1 MLATGRLARTCHN
14 PAMSQTTSTPAARLR
29 AAAERGPVALPGAFN
44 ALAARAIKDAGFDGC
59 YVSGAAMS
67 VSAGV
72 PDVGLLTLTE
82 FAAEIRR
89 ITDASGLPVVADA
102 DTGFGEYE
110 QSLRT
115 VVEYER
121 AGAAGL
127 HVEDQ
132 VFPKR
137 CGHLDGKE
145 LVPCEE
151 MCLKVEAMVS
161 AKRDPD
167 FLVIARTDARG
178 VTGLDDAIVRA
189 NAYRAAGAD
198 AIFPEGLQSEAEFE
212 AFAKGSPGLLLA
224 NMTEF
229 GKTPFITLDRFGDL
243 GYRLVIFPVSLLRLA
258 MGEVVRSLE
267 VLKET
272 GSFESLVDR
281 MQTRKQLYET
291 LGYEPGQPWRYP
303 AG

>member
-1 MLATGRLARTCHN
+1 LWHN
-14 PAMSQTTSTPAARLR
+14 PAMDDSPASRLR
-29 AAAERGPVALPGAFN
+29 AAAAAGPVAIPGAFN
-44 ALAARAIKDAGFDGC
+44 ALAGRAIADAGFHAC
-59 YVSGAAMS
+59 YLSGAALS

-72 PDVGLLTLTE
+72 PDVGLLTLVE
-82 FAAEIRR
+82 FAGEIRR
-89 ITDASGLPVVADA
+89 VSDASGLPVIADA
-102 DTGFGEYE
+102 DTGFGGLE
-110 QSLRT
+110 QAVRT

-151 MCLKVEAMVS
+151 MCLKVAAMAA
-161 AKRDPD
+161 AKRDPS
-167 FLVIARTDARG
+167 FLLIARTDARG
-178 VTGLDDAIVRA
+178 VTGMDDAIARA
-189 NAYRAAGAD
+189 NAYRDAGAD
-198 AIFPEGLQSEAEFE
+198 AIFPEGLESEAEFA

-229 GKTPFITLDRFGDL
+229 GKTPFIPLDRFGEL

-258 MGEVVRSLE
+258 MGEVVRSLA
-267 VLKET
+267 VLKER
-272 GSFESLVDR
+272 GSFESLADR
-281 MQTRKQLYET
+281 MQTRSQLYAA
-291 LGYEPGQPWRYP
+291 LGYEPGKPWRYP
-303 AG
+303 DERRARG

>member
-1 MLATGRLARTCHN
+1 MWHN
-14 PAMSQTTSTPAARLR
+14 PAMDDSPASRLR
-29 AAAERGPVALPGAFN
+29 AAAAAGPVAIPGAFN
-44 ALAARAIKDAGFDGC
+44 ALAGRAIADAGFHAC
-59 YVSGAAMS
+59 YLSGAALS

-72 PDVGLLTLTE
+72 PDVGLLTLVE
-82 FAAEIRR
+82 FAGEIRR
-89 ITDASGLPVVADA
+89 VSDASGLPVIADA
-102 DTGFGEYE
+102 DTGFGGLE
-110 QSLRT
+110 QAVRT

-151 MCLKVEAMVS
+151 MCLKVAAMAA
-161 AKRDPD
+161 AKRDPS
-167 FLVIARTDARG
+167 FLLIARTDARG
-178 VTGLDDAIVRA
+178 VTGMDDAIARA
-189 NAYRAAGAD
+189 NAYRDAGAD
-198 AIFPEGLQSEAEFE
+198 AIFPEGLESEAEFA

-229 GKTPFITLDRFGDL
+229 GKTPFIPLDRFGEL

-258 MGEVVRSLE
+258 MGEVVRSLA
-267 VLKET
+267 VLKER
-272 GSFESLVDR
+272 GSFESLADR
-281 MQTRKQLYET
+281 MQTRSQLYAA
-291 LGYEPGQPWRYP
+291 LGYEPGKPWRYP
-303 AG
+303 DERRARG

>member
-1 MLATGRLARTCHN
+1 MNSAN
-14 PAMSQTTSTPAARLR
+14 PSPASRLR

-44 ALAARAIKDAGFDGC
+44 ALAGRAIADAGFEGC
-59 YVSGAAMS
+59 YVSGAALS

-72 PDVGLLTLTE
+72 PDVGLLTLNE
-82 FAAEIRR
+82 FATEIRR
-89 ITDASGLPVVADA
+89 IADASGLPVVADA
-102 DTGFGEYE
+102 DTGFGGLE
-110 QSLRT
+110 QAVRT

-151 MCLKVEAMVS
+151 MVLKVEAMAA
-161 AKRDPD
+161 AKRDRD
-167 FLVIARTDARG
+167 FLLIARTDARG
-178 VTGLDDAIVRA
+178 VTGMDDAIARA

-198 AIFPEGLQSEAEFE
+198 AIFPEGLQSEAEFA
-212 AFAKGSPGLLLA
+212 AFAAGSPGLLLA

-229 GKTPFITLDRFGDL
+229 GKTPFIPLERFGEL

-267 VLKET
+267 VLKRT
-272 GSFESLVDR
+272 GSFESVVDR
-281 MQTRKQLYET
+281 MQTRQELYAT
-291 LGYEPGQPWRYP
+291 LGYEPGKAWRFP
-303 AG
+303 QG

>member
-1 MLATGRLARTCHN
+1 MNSAN
-14 PAMSQTTSTPAARLR
+14 PSPASRLR

-44 ALAARAIKDAGFDGC
+44 ALAGRAIADAGFEGC
-59 YVSGAAMS
+59 YVSGAALS

-72 PDVGLLTLTE
+72 PDVGLLTLNE
-82 FAAEIRR
+82 FATEIRR
-89 ITDASGLPVVADA
+89 IADASGLPVVADA
-102 DTGFGEYE
+102 DTGFGGLE
-110 QSLRT
+110 QAVRT

-151 MCLKVEAMVS
+151 MVLKVEAMAA
-161 AKRDPD
+161 AKRDRD
-167 FLVIARTDARG
+167 FLLIARTDARG
-178 VTGLDDAIVRA
+178 VTGMDDAIARA

-198 AIFPEGLQSEAEFE
+198 AIFPEGLQSEAEFA
-212 AFAKGSPGLLLA
+212 AFAAGSPGLLLA

-229 GKTPFITLDRFGDL
+229 GKTPFIPLERFGAL

-267 VLKET
+267 VLKQT
-272 GSFESLVDR
+272 GSFESVVER
-281 MQTRKQLYET
+281 MQTRKELYAT
-291 LGYEPGQPWRYP
+291 LGYEPGKAWRFP
-303 AG
+303 KG

>member
-1 MLATGRLARTCHN
+1 MNSAN
-14 PAMSQTTSTPAARLR
+14 PSPASRLR

-44 ALAARAIKDAGFDGC
+44 ALAGRAIADAGFAGC
-59 YVSGAAMS
+59 YVSGAALS

-72 PDVGLLTLTE
+72 PDVGLLTLNE
-82 FAAEIRR
+82 FATEIRR
-89 ITDASGLPVVADA
+89 IADASGLPVVADA
-102 DTGFGEYE
+102 DTGFGGLE
-110 QSLRT
+110 QAVRT

-151 MCLKVEAMVS
+151 MVLKVEAMAA
-161 AKRDPD
+161 AKRDRD
-167 FLVIARTDARG
+167 FLLIARTDARG
-178 VTGLDDAIVRA
+178 VTGMDDAIARA

-198 AIFPEGLQSEAEFE
+198 AIFPEGLQSEAEFA
-212 AFAKGSPGLLLA
+212 AFAAGSPGLLLA

-229 GKTPFITLDRFGDL
+229 GKTPFIPLERFGEL

-267 VLKET
+267 VLKRT
-272 GSFESLVDR
+272 GSFESVVDR
-281 MQTRKQLYET
+281 MQTRKELYAT
-291 LGYEPGQPWRYP
+291 LGYEPGKAWRFP
-303 AG
+303 DERRAGRG

>member
-1 MLATGRLARTCHN
+1 LWHN
-14 PAMSQTTSTPAARLR
+14 PAMDDSPASRLR
-29 AAAERGPVALPGAFN
+29 AAAAAGPVAIPGAFN
-44 ALAARAIKDAGFDGC
+44 ALAGRAIADAGFHAC
-59 YVSGAAMS
+59 YLSGAALS

-72 PDVGLLTLTE
+72 PDVGLLTLVE
-82 FAAEIRR
+82 FAGEIRR
-89 ITDASGLPVVADA
+89 VSDASGLPVIADA
-102 DTGFGEYE
+102 DTGFGGLE
-110 QSLRT
+110 QAVRT

-151 MCLKVEAMVS
+151 MCLKVAAMAA
-161 AKRDPD
+161 AKRDPS
-167 FLVIARTDARG
+167 FLLIARTDARG
-178 VTGLDDAIVRA
+178 VTGMDDAIARA
-189 NAYRAAGAD
+189 NAYRDAGAD
-198 AIFPEGLQSEAEFE
+198 AIFPEGLESEAEFA

-229 GKTPFITLDRFGDL
+229 GKTPFIPLDRFGEL

-258 MGEVVRSLE
+258 MGEVVRSLA
-267 VLKET
+267 VLKER
-272 GSFESLVDR
+272 GSFGSLTDR
-281 MQTRKQLYET
+281 MQTRSQLYAA
-291 LGYEPGQPWRYP
+291 LGYEPGKPWRYP
-303 AG
+303 DERRARG

>member
-1 MLATGRLARTCHN
+1 
-14 PAMSQTTSTPAARLR
+14 MSQNIPSPAARLR

-44 ALAARAIKDAGFDGC
+44 ALAGRAIADAGFEGC
-59 YVSGAAMS
+59 YVSGAALS

-72 PDVGLLTLTE
+72 PDVGLLTLNE
-82 FAAEIRR
+82 FATEIRR
-89 ITDASGLPVVADA
+89 IADASGLPVVADA
-102 DTGFGEYE
+102 DTGFGGLE
-110 QSLRT
+110 QAVRT

-151 MCLKVEAMVS
+151 MCLKVEAMVA
-161 AKRDPD
+161 AKRDRD
-167 FLVIARTDARG
+167 FLLIARTDARG
-178 VTGLDDAIVRA
+178 VTGMDDAIARA

-229 GKTPFITLDRFGDL
+229 GKTPFIALDRFGEL

-267 VLKET
+267 VLKQT
-272 GSFESLVDR
+272 GSFESLVER
-281 MQTRKQLYET
+281 MQTRSQLYGT
-291 LGYEPGQPWRYP
+291 LGYEPGKAWRYQQ
-303 AG
+303 G

>member
-1 MLATGRLARTCHN
+1 MNSASPS
-14 PAMSQTTSTPAARLR
+14 PASRLR

-44 ALAARAIKDAGFDGC
+44 ALAGRAIADAGFEGC
-59 YVSGAAMS
+59 YVSGAALS

-72 PDVGLLTLTE
+72 PDVGLLTLNE

-89 ITDASGLPVVADA
+89 IADASGLPVVADA
-102 DTGFGEYE
+102 DTGFGGLE
-110 QSLRT
+110 QAVRT

-145 LVPCEE
+145 LVACEE
-151 MCLKVEAMVS
+151 MVLKIEAMAA
-161 AKRDPD
+161 AKRDRD
-167 FLVIARTDARG
+167 FLLIARTDARG
-178 VTGLDDAIVRA
+178 VTGMDDAIARA

-229 GKTPFITLDRFGDL
+229 GKTPFITLERFGAL

-258 MGEVVRSLE
+258 MGEVIRSLE
-267 VLKET
+267 VLKQT
-272 GSFESLVDR
+272 GSFESVVDR
-281 MQTRKQLYET
+281 MQTRKELYGT
-291 LGYEPGQPWRYP
+291 LGYEPGKAWRFP
-303 AG
+303 QG

>member
-1 MLATGRLARTCHN
+1 MNSASPS
-14 PAMSQTTSTPAARLR
+14 PASRLR

-44 ALAARAIKDAGFDGC
+44 ALAGRAIADAGFEGC
-59 YVSGAAMS
+59 YVSGAALS

-72 PDVGLLTLTE
+72 PDVGLLTLNE

-89 ITDASGLPVVADA
+89 IADASGLPVVADA
-102 DTGFGEYE
+102 DTGFGGLE
-110 QSLRT
+110 QAVRT

-145 LVPCEE
+145 LVACEE
-151 MCLKVEAMVS
+151 MVLKIEAMAA
-161 AKRDPD
+161 AKRDRD
-167 FLVIARTDARG
+167 FLLIARTDARG
-178 VTGLDDAIVRA
+178 VTGMDDAIARA

-229 GKTPFITLDRFGDL
+229 GKTPFITLERFGAL

-258 MGEVVRSLE
+258 MGEVIRSLE
-267 VLKET
+267 VLKQT
-272 GSFESLVDR
+272 GSFESVVDR
-281 MQTRKQLYET
+281 MQTRKELYGT
-291 LGYEPGQPWRYP
+291 LGYEPGKAWRF
-303 AG
+303 GGSDRG

>member
-1 MLATGRLARTCHN
+1 MNSASPS
-14 PAMSQTTSTPAARLR
+14 PASRLR

-44 ALAARAIKDAGFDGC
+44 ALAGRAIADAGFEGC
-59 YVSGAAMS
+59 YVSGAALS

-72 PDVGLLTLTE
+72 PDVGLLTLNE
-82 FAAEIRR
+82 FATEIRR
-89 ITDASGLPVVADA
+89 IADASGLPVVADA
-102 DTGFGEYE
+102 DTGFGGLE
-110 QSLRT
+110 QAVRT

-151 MCLKVEAMVS
+151 MVLKVEAMAA
-161 AKRDPD
+161 AKRDRD
-167 FLVIARTDARG
+167 FLLIARTDARG
-178 VTGLDDAIVRA
+178 VTGMDDAIARA

-198 AIFPEGLQSEAEFE
+198 AIFPEGLQSEAEFA
-212 AFAKGSPGLLLA
+212 AFAAGSPGLLLA

-229 GKTPFITLDRFGDL
+229 GKTPFIPLERFGEL

-267 VLKET
+267 VLKRT
-272 GSFESLVDR
+272 GSFESVVDR
-281 MQTRKQLYET
+281 MQTRKELYAT
-291 LGYEPGQPWRYP
+291 LGYEPGKAWRFP
-303 AG
+303 QG

>member
-1 MLATGRLARTCHN
+1 
-14 PAMSQTTSTPAARLR
+14 MSQNIPSPAARLR

-44 ALAARAIKDAGFDGC
+44 ALAGRAIADAGFGGC
-59 YVSGAAMS
+59 YVSGAALS

-72 PDVGLLTLTE
+72 PDVGLLTLNE
-82 FAAEIRR
+82 FATEIRR
-89 ITDASGLPVVADA
+89 IADASGLPVVADA
-102 DTGFGEYE
+102 DTGFGGLE
-110 QSLRT
+110 QAVRT

-151 MCLKVEAMVS
+151 MCLKVEAMAA
-161 AKRDPD
+161 AKRDRD
-167 FLVIARTDARG
+167 FLLIARTDARG
-178 VTGLDDAIVRA
+178 VTGMDDAIARA

-229 GKTPFITLDRFGDL
+229 GKTPFIALDRFGEL

-267 VLKET
+267 VLKQT
-272 GSFESLVDR
+272 GSFESLVER
-281 MQTRKQLYET
+281 MQTRSQLYGT
-291 LGYEPGQPWRYP
+291 LGYEPGKAWRYP
-303 AG
+303 QG